1 MMISPYIRSCLDE
14 IDEAIKNPEDYEISG
29 SAGDYEPSGGARWAV
44 PSPSYPVWRAYGNIH
59 PDSAYVP
66 EPAPVSA
73 GTYRAFCLAAW
84 RKRNN
89 NFKTALSYF
98 RRWKANYGPDGN
110 IASCT
115 FQIRKD
121 GANYENIPLPLYKNS
136 LPVLRLFATIFN
148 VPYRHNLKREELLE
162 ILGHILHCLSYPPYP
177 WNRRR

>member
-1 MMISPYIRSCLDE
+1 M
-14 IDEAIKNPEDYEISG
+14 EDY
-29 SAGDYEPSGGARWAV
+29 V
-44 PSPSYPVWRAYGNIH
+44 PSSYPVWHAYGNIH
-59 PDSAYVP
+59 SDSAYVP
-66 EPAPVSA
+66 TSA
-73 GTYRAFCLAAW
+73 GNYRASCLAAW

-162 ILGHILHCLSYPPYP
+162 ILDPILSRMT
-177 WNRRR
+177 RR